1 MIGVCR
7 PVGSAPGKSMGMVA
21 GVRVGSRDRRQHRRA
36 DTPGWFPGAAMRH
49 NHGRG
54 AGTGHRRRAP
64 AFLPPIRRSAWP
76 GDRQPTPAAGPNPT
90 RCRRSRVFAGRAD
103 RRGWPDQPIN
113 RSGGLLLSKHP
124 PVWAFRPGSRAG
136 GRNAWVVAHRRLCRA
151 RCGRSSRTNQP
162 TEQPDL
168 SGPTRHPNRVC
179 DRLRPRNSRQKPRTD
194 RAARTNRPTRHPNG
208 ATGSATPEFQA
219 SPNPGHPDTTAPHR
233 TNPAAVHARRDGPE
247 LSSASAGA
255 YRIGSA
261 RPPSRSDAGS
271 PGTGGLLPEPNSTAE
286 LPQPADRP
294 ITTGAAPHA
303 TGVRRSKAGRRAA
316 RSTGSSSSSS
326 SSRAFLVGLQ
336 AVCCTAQNASRR
348 RASRLGGP
356 GHAGSSI
363 IVARRPEWCV
373 RLSWAVV
380 GQRPSRSTPDMLGR
394 KHRTPGRS
402 SFAFYARGAVTD
414 PTGPIGAPPAGRPHA
429 AQR

>member
-208 ATGSATPEFQA
+208 ATGSATPGNSRHRRTRGIPTQ
-219 SPNPGHPDTTAPHR
+219 PHR
-233 TNPAAVHARRDGPE
+233 TAPTLQQCTPGGTARSYHRHLPAH
-247 LSSASAGA
+247 
-255 YRIGSA
+255 IGSVRPGHRVGPMPA
-261 RPPSRSDAGS
+261 LREPAVSCPNPTQPPSCPNRPIARS
-271 PGTGGLLPEPNSTAE
+271 PPEPRPMLPE
-286 LPQPADRP
+286 
-294 ITTGAAPHA
+294 
-303 TGVRRSKAGRRAA
+303 
-316 RSTGSSSSSS
+316 
-326 SSRAFLVGLQ
+326 
-336 AVCCTAQNASRR
+336 
-348 RASRLGGP
+348 
-356 GHAGSSI
+356 
-363 IVARRPEWCV
+363 
-373 RLSWAVV
+373 
-380 GQRPSRSTPDMLGR
+380 
-394 KHRTPGRS
+394 
-402 SFAFYARGAVTD
+402 
-414 PTGPIGAPPAGRPHA
+414 
-429 AQR
+429 